1 MLSRQ
6 TQKTTTKQNSKTN
19 MAYSKQFWQLTY
31 FNDYNE
37 CYHHMNQHTMGVTM
51 TMDNQRFIQNVQGLY
66 ENRFAG
72 SYYNLVSGWV
82 KVQDEIA
89 RDVIGRDGCYMKMTT
104 ERQQALFIWHCRN
117 TGRIMVWGHK
127 FAVINSL
134 NKIRQ
139 RILKCSFKY
148 IAQKEMNEV
157 TYVIQDERDE
167 ATHPFSNLNA
177 EMENQSIIDF
187 NNDYVKSLRRVE
199 FAC

>member
-1 MLSRQ
+1 MLSKQ
-6 TQKTTTKQNSKTN
+6 TQSTNTKQNSKTN
-19 MAYSKQFWQLTY
+19 MTHSKQYWQLTY
-31 FNDYNE
+31 FNNYNE
-37 CYHHMNQHTMGVTM
+37 CYHHMHQHTMGITM

-66 ENRFAG
+66 EEKFAG

-82 KVQDEIA
+82 KIQDEIA
-89 RDVIGRDGCYMKMTT
+89 RDVIGKDGCYMKMTT
-104 ERQQALFIWHCRN
+104 ERQEALFIWHCRN

-134 NKIRQ
+134 NKIHQ

-148 IAQKEMNEV
+148 IVQKEMNEV
-157 TYVIQDERDE
+157 SYAIQDEYDE

-177 EMENQSIIDF
+177 EIENQSIIDF
-187 NNDYVKSLRRVE
+187 NNDYVKSLRRVQ